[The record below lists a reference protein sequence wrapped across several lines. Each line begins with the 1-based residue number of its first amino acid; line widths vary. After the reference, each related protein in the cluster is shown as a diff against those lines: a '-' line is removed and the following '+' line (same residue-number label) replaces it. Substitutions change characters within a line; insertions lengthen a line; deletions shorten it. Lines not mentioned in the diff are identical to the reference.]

1 MTIQRVGL
9 IWLLSVFG
17 GIFPDTPQ
25 EVTLMTTE
33 RTGLMLEF
41 ICVCWHLL
49 GYPGR
54 SFDDDK
60 GVGLM
65 LADDCVRGIF
75 RDFPGDEDPLRE
87 RCCDFS
93 AIYSTARAG
102 LCSAVLGCARLCS
115 AVFGWA
121 RLCSAVFGW
130 ARLCSAVFGW
140 ARLCSA
146 VFGWARLGSGWMRAG
161 ALTSCYLGQIEL
173 EVSRHYRYKRVI
185 RLLCV
190 SRLQLR
196 VLDSRRR
203 TDDTKPC
210 STLIRSR
217 AERGS
222 HPSWDGQV

>member
-49 GYPGR
+49 GYPER
-54 SFDDDK
+54 SFDDEK
-60 GVGLM
+60 GVGLI

-75 RDFPGDEDPLRE
+75 CDFPGDEDPLRE

-102 LCSAVLGCARLCS
+102 LCSAVLGCARL
-115 AVFGWA
+115 
-121 RLCSAVFGW
+121 
-130 ARLCSAVFGW
+130 
-140 ARLCSA
+140 
-146 VFGWARLGSGWMRAG
+146 
-161 ALTSCYLGQIEL
+161 
-173 EVSRHYRYKRVI
+173 
-185 RLLCV
+185 
-190 SRLQLR
+190 
-196 VLDSRRR
+196 
-203 TDDTKPC
+203 
-210 STLIRSR
+210 
-217 AERGS
+217 
-222 HPSWDGQV
+222 